1 MARKKLEIEFIN
13 LSENPNPEFKEGN
26 SGFDIRA
33 NLSDIEVIKPG
44 ERKLIPTGLYFN
56 IPENHELQIRPR
68 SGLAINQGITVL
80 NSPGTVDE
88 NYIGEI
94 QIILINHGHKRFV
107 IQNGD
112 RIAQGVFAAVNS
124 SKLVNLNQVS
134 EINKK
139 TKRGATGFGASGI
152 K

>member
-1 MARKKLEIEFIN
+1 MAKKKLQIEFIN
-13 LSENPNPEFKEGN
+13 KSKNVNPEFKEGN

-33 NLSDIEVIKPG
+33 NLIDFEVIAPG

-56 IPENHELQIRPR
+56 IPENMELQIRPR
-68 SGLAINQGITVL
+68 SGLAINEGITVL

-94 QIILINHGHKRFV
+94 QIILINHGHKRFI

-124 SKLVNLNQVS
+124 GKLVNLTQVT
-134 EINKK
+134 EIIKK
-139 TKRGATGFGASGI
+139 TKRGTSGFGASGI